1 MNSLR
6 LVNRAH
12 LQQEEANTTF
22 LDNPPTPSS
31 TYVTPLPAPSPTP
44 LGQLFPGQTYPSRP
58 TYNSGYTPTYSSSG
72 STPTTYYSGGQDD
85 SNDGGT
91 VFLVI
96 FFVVIVAGVL
106 GLYVNFQSSG
116 ENEVLE

>member
-44 LGQLFPGQTYPSRP
+44 LGQLFPEQTYPSRP
-58 TYNSGYTPTYSSSG
+58 TYNSGYTPTYSGG

-91 VFLVI
+91 VFIVI
-96 FFVVIVAGVL
+96 FIVVVVVGVL
-106 GLYVNFQSSG
+106 SLYVNFQSSG